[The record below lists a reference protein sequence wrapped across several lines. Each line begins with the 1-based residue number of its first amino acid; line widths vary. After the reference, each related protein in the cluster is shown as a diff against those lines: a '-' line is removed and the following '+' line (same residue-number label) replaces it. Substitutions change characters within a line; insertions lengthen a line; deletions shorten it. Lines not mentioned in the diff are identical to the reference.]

1 MASPEPERL
10 DRGSA
15 LPPRRGPNPRAGN
28 SKPHKTATLLALRI
42 VGEITDQEL
51 APGTRLPAERDMLRE
66 YGVARGSLREALRF
80 LEMEGVL
87 TIKPGPGG
95 GPTVS
100 APDHETLAS
109 TFALLLQFAG
119 ARFGTILEV
128 RQLVEPAIAAI
139 AAERATPEQLDE
151 IRELLEE
158 MERHLDDEGGFLER
172 NERFHDLIA
181 WASGNPLFGYLISS
195 LGWITDGAVLGVGY
209 SREQLAAVQ
218 RAHQRVF
225 DALASGDAERAR
237 GAMERHLREF
247 ANHLERRY
255 PHVVD
260 QPLRWEHFR

>member
-1 MASPEPERL
+1 MENRALNPANETASL
-10 DRGSA
+10 
-15 LPPRRGPNPRAGN
+15 PRRAPNPRAAN
-28 SKPHKTATLLALRI
+28 SKPRKTAMLLALRI
-42 VGEITDQEL
+42 VGEITDQKL
-51 APGTRLPAERDMLRE
+51 APGTRLPPERDMLAT
-66 YGVARGSLREALRF
+66 YDVARGSLREALRF

-119 ARFGTILEV
+119 ARFRTILEV
-128 RQLVEPAIAAI
+128 RLLLEPEIAAI
-139 AAERATPEQLDE
+139 AAERATPAQLDE
-151 IRELLEE
+151 IRLLLQE
-158 MERHLDDEGGFLER
+158 MERHLTDETGFLER
-172 NERFHDLIA
+172 NEQFHDLIA

-209 SREQLAAVQ
+209 SQEQLSAVQ
-218 RAHQRVF
+218 RAHEKVY
-225 DALASGDAERAR
+225 DAIKSGDADRAR
-237 GAMERHLREF
+237 EAMDRHLGEF

-255 PHVVD
+255 SHVLD